1 MRPIAK
7 KVLDKMSVKLKL
19 FALISTIPF
28 VVACSSGDA
37 VSTSEL
43 ASQGLYSADI
53 SDDAK
58 SSIVGSIQHGGSL
71 WSNQTNERRFNWNHA
86 KAEFTPL
93 ISVDIDPSGQYAI
106 TGGARTLVL
115 WNTLTGQSEGFWNT
129 PGDIKSLAASN
140 DGDFALVGLDDQTA
154 RYFDVKNGGIKQTL
168 RTGAVVRTVSLD
180 KSGTL
185 AVTGDDNY
193 NVTLWDI
200 KSGEQLHKWQLSNRI
215 ANVTLS
221 LDGKYVFAAAQLGTA
236 KIWSAN
242 TGEVVSEIS
251 TGGLTSRNI
260 TYSKAKFSAD
270 NRQIL
275 VGGINSSVKLL
286 NILTGDTLKS
296 WTLNKKDKLRPT
308 GSSVLAVAFG
318 SNDKYYAIGSNG
330 LLNIL
335 K

>member
-1 MRPIAK
+1 M
-7 KVLDKMSVKLKL
+7 LVKSFLAFSL
-19 FALISTIPF
+19 SSLLI
-28 VVACSSGDA
+28 ACSSGDA

-53 SDDAK
+53 SDDATT
-58 SSIVGSIQHGGSL
+58 SLVGSIQHGGSL
-71 WSNQTNERRFNWNHA
+71 WSVQNNERRFNWNHA

-93 ISVDIDPSGQYAI
+93 ISVDIDPSGNYAI

-115 WNTLTGQSEGFWNT
+115 WNTVTGQSEGFWNT
-129 PGDIKSLAASN
+129 PGDIKSLMAN
-140 DGDFALVGLDDQTA
+140 DNGDFALVGMDDQTA

-168 RTGAVVRTVSLD
+168 RTGATVRAVALD
-180 KSGTL
+180 KSGDM

-193 NVTLWDI
+193 NVILWDI
-200 KSGEQLHKWQLSNRI
+200 KTGEQRQKWQLSNRI
-215 ANVTLS
+215 ASVALS

-236 KIWSAN
+236 MIWSTS

-260 TYSKAKFSAD
+260 TYGKAKFSTD
-270 NRQIL
+270 NRYLL

-286 NILTGDTLKS
+286 SVLTGDTLKS

-318 SNDKYYAIGSNG
+318 TGGKYYAIGSNG
-330 LLNIL
+330 LLNTL
-335 K
+335 D

>member
-1 MRPIAK
+1 MLFK
-7 KVLDKMSVKLKL
+7 SFLVLSISSL
-19 FALISTIPF
+19 LI
-28 VVACSSGDA
+28 ACSSGDA

-53 SDDAK
+53 SDDAT
-58 SSIVGSIQHGGSL
+58 SSLVGSIQHGGSL
-71 WSNQTNERRFNWNHA
+71 WSIQSNERRFNWNHA

-93 ISVDIDPSGQYAI
+93 ISVDIDPSGKYAI

-115 WNTLTGQSEGFWNT
+115 WNTLTGKSEGFWNT
-129 PGDIKSLAASN
+129 PGDIKSLMASDN
-140 DGDFALVGLDDQTA
+140 GDFALVGMDDQTA

-168 RTGAVVRTVSLD
+168 RTGAVVRAVALD
-180 KSGTL
+180 KSGL
-185 AVTGDDNY
+185 NAVTGDDNY

-200 KSGEQLHKWQLSNRI
+200 KTGEQKQKWQLSNRI
-215 ANVTLS
+215 ASVAIS

-242 TGEVVSEIS
+242 TGELVSEIS

-260 TYSKAKFSAD
+260 TYGKAKFSED
-270 NRQIL
+270 NRYLL

-286 NILTGDTLKS
+286 SVLTGDTLKS

-308 GSSVLAVAFG
+308 GSSVLAVAFAKG
-318 SNDKYYAIGSNG
+318 DKYYAIGSNG
-330 LLNIL
+330 LLNVL
-335 K
+335 D

>member
-1 MRPIAK
+1 MRPTAK
-7 KVLDKMSVKLKL
+7 KVLNKTQVKLL
-19 FALISTIPF
+19 ALTLTLPMLI
-28 VVACSSGDA
+28 ACSSGDA

-58 SSIVGSIQHGGSL
+58 SSLVGSIQHGGSF
-71 WSNQTNERRFNWNHA
+71 WSNQSNERRFNWNHA

-129 PGDIKSLAASN
+129 PGDIKSLIASN
-140 DGDFALVGLDDQTA
+140 NGDFALVGLDDQTA

-168 RTGAVVRTVSLD
+168 RTGAIVRSVGLD
-180 KSGTL
+180 RSGTL

-193 NVTLWDI
+193 KVTLWDI
-200 KSGEQLHKWQLSNRI
+200 KSGKQLHQWQLSNRI
-215 ANVTLS
+215 ATVTLS

-236 KIWSAN
+236 KIWSAESGDLV
-242 TGEVVSEIS
+242 TEVS

-260 TYSKAKFSAD
+260 TYGKAKFSED
-270 NRQIL
+270 NRYLL

-286 NILTGDTLKS
+286 SVLTGDTLKT

-308 GSSVLAVAFG
+308 GSSVLAVAFAE
-318 SNDKYYAIGSNG
+318 NDRFYAIGSNG

>member
-1 MRPIAK
+1 M
-7 KVLDKMSVKLKL
+7 LVKSFLVFSL
-19 FALISTIPF
+19 STLL
-28 VVACSSGDA
+28 VACSSGDA

-53 SDDAK
+53 SDDATT
-58 SSIVGSIQHGGSL
+58 SLVGSIQHGGSL
-71 WSNQTNERRFNWNHA
+71 WSVQNNERRFNWNHA

-93 ISVDIDPSGQYAI
+93 ISVDIDPSGSYAI

-115 WNTLTGQSEGFWNT
+115 WNTVTGQSEGFWNT
-129 PGDIKSLAASN
+129 PGDIKSLMAN
-140 DGDFALVGLDDQTA
+140 DNGDFALVGMDDQTA

-168 RTGAVVRTVSLD
+168 RTGAIVRAVALD
-180 KSGTL
+180 KTGDM

-200 KSGEQLHKWQLSNRI
+200 KTGEQRQKWQLSNRI
-215 ANVTLS
+215 ASVALS

-236 KIWSAN
+236 KIWSTS

-260 TYSKAKFSAD
+260 TYGKAKFSTD
-270 NRQIL
+270 NRYLL

-286 NILTGDTLKS
+286 SVLTGDTLKS

-318 SNDKYYAIGSNG
+318 PGDKYYAIGSNG
-330 LLNIL
+330 LLNTL
-335 K
+335 D

>member
-7 KVLDKMSVKLKL
+7 KVPNKIRVKLL
-19 FALISTIPF
+19 VLMSILPF

-43 ASQGLYSADI
+43 ASQGLYAADI
-53 SDDAK
+53 SDDAR
-58 SSIVGSIQHGGSL
+58 SSLVGSIQHGGSF
-71 WSNQTNERRFNWNHA
+71 WSNQNNERRFNWNHA

-129 PGDIKSLAASN
+129 PGDIKSLVAS
-140 DGDFALVGLDDQTA
+140 DEGDFALVGLDDQTA
-154 RYFDVKNGGIKQTL
+154 RYFDVKNGGIKQTF

-180 KSGTL
+180 RSGTL

-193 NVTLWDI
+193 KVTLWDI
-200 KSGEQLHKWQLSNRI
+200 KSGKQLQQWQLSNRI
-215 ANVTLS
+215 AAVSIS
-221 LDGKYVFAAAQLGTA
+221 LDGKYVFGAAQLGTA
-236 KIWSAN
+236 KIWSA
-242 TGEVVSEIS
+242 TSGDVVTEIS

-260 TYSKAKFSAD
+260 TYGKAKFSSD
-270 NRQIL
+270 NRYLL

-286 NILTGDTLKS
+286 SVLTGDTLKS

-308 GSSVLAVAFG
+308 GSSVLAVAFSEG
-318 SNDKYYAIGSNG
+318 DTFYAIGSNG